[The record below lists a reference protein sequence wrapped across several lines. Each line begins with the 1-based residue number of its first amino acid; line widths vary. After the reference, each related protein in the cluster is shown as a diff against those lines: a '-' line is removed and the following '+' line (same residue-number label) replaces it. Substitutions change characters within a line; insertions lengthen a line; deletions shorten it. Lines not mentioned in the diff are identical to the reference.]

1 MHTLKYKTVQVL
13 NRLYSR
19 KKRLLCYGDSNT
31 WGYIPGSAGRYA
43 FNQRWPGVLQ
53 NELAGRVRVFEDG
66 LSGRTTIYDDP
77 FEKNLNGE
85 KHLLA
90 ALKRCTPLDLVIL
103 MLGTNDLK
111 FYFNLQASD
120 IAKGAMQL
128 CQDISVS
135 KSGPNG
141 VAPEIL
147 LIAPATI
154 KWLPE
159 VTATDFEDAMEKS
172 EKLAESYAT
181 AARNLGIEFMDAAP
195 YVGIQ
200 PVDGIHWDVETHR
213 NFGHAVAESVRTI
226 LQLDGNNSSDQ
237 KFQH

>member
-1 MHTLKYKTVQVL
+1 MHTLKYKTGQLL

-31 WGYIPGSAGRYA
+31 WGYIPGSAGRYT

-53 NELAGRVRVFEDG
+53 NELVGRARVFEDG

-111 FYFNLQASD
+111 SYFLCRQVTLQKVRCNYVKTYRS
-120 IAKGAMQL
+120 AKA
-128 CQDISVS
+128 D
-135 KSGPNG
+135 
-141 VAPEIL
+141 
-147 LIAPATI
+147 PA
-154 KWLPE
+154 
-159 VTATDFEDAMEKS
+159 A
-172 EKLAESYAT
+172 
-181 AARNLGIEFMDAAP
+181 
-195 YVGIQ
+195 Q
-200 PVDGIHWDVETHR
+200 HR
-213 NFGHAVAESVRTI
+213 
-226 LQLDGNNSSDQ
+226 
-237 KFQH
+237 KFC